1 MLCCVYIFSE
11 VQPYRGRNMFHY
23 PKKNIMLARVQCKVS
38 QRVDSLILPVKQ
50 LKSTKEMR
58 ERQLLWYA
66 YLSTFDRLSLAA
78 INVS

>member
-1 MLCCVYIFSE
+1 MLRVYLFGGTA
-11 VQPYRGRNMFHY
+11 VQRKEHVPLS
-23 PKKNIMLARVQCKVS
+23 KKNIMLARVQCKVS